1 MNTLDK
7 NNYENG
13 GCSRQDDYFVLNVY
27 FQLGKMVVV
36 KISPE
41 TVWNGLIK
49 IGGILGIL
57 GLVVSI
63 ARLIN
68 EKNLNTKID

>member
-1 MNTLDK
+1 M
-7 NNYENG
+7 
-13 GCSRQDDYFVLNVY
+13 LNVY

-57 GLVVSI
+57 GLFVSI